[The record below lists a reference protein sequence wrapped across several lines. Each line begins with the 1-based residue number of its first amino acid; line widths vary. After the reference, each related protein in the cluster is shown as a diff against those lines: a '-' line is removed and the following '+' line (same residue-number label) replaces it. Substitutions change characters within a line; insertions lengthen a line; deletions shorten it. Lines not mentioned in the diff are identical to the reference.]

1 MKNAAARSSLDA
13 TTPGERLSRW
23 RRLATAFAL
32 AALSLGVVLDT
43 HAQAGQQGGGDPG
56 VPLHAARTV
65 ASWPNYRGP
74 NHDGVYAAPIRTDWS
89 VSPPRLLW
97 RKAIEPA
104 LSSISIAKG
113 RAFTQARRRVGG
125 EDREFV
131 VALDAITGREL
142 WAVNVDLADYPDGGV
157 GSDDG
162 PRSTPV
168 IDGDNVYIFTTYLR
182 LYSLDAATG
191 RQNWM
196 RDFPAE
202 LGSNVVAWQNAASP
216 VIVGDLILVNGNGSP
231 NRLMGIRKSDGT
243 TAWRRH
249 DARMTQ
255 ATPVAANLAGV
266 PHVIFFTQP
275 GLVAVRPD
283 NGDLLWQFAFPFST
297 STAASPV
304 VADDI
309 VYCSAAYTSGSGA
322 VRVSAANTGATSR
335 ELWKRRNANMNH
347 WATPVHKDGHIFGVF
362 GQSALSVR
370 CVNASTGTETWRA
383 NTIGSGEIGYG
394 SILLVHDQLL
404 LFTESGE
411 LVLADPDPT
420 AYREREKF
428 QAISGKCWNSPAV
441 ADGVI
446 YARSTTQIAAF
457 DVRPPAPPAPLA
469 LGSNLIVSEGRARL
483 QVRAADGTP
492 LTQTRA
498 NNITLLR
505 TLDPSLPIT
514 AWETVNATRSLIGG
528 VLQIE
533 DPNAGTTPRRFYR
546 ARE

>member
-1 MKNAAARSSLDA
+1 MNTAAPALSSIEA
-13 TTPGERLSRW
+13 TTPGGWVSR
-23 RRLATAFAL
+23 RRVFATAFAL
-32 AALSLGVVLDT
+32 TALAWSVGPNT
-43 HAQAGQQGGGDPG
+43 HAQSGGELR
-56 VPLHAARTV
+56 VRLESSAAIT
-65 ASWPNYRGP
+65 SWPNYRGP

-89 VSPPRLLW
+89 VTPPRLLW
-97 RKAIEPA
+97 RQSIEPG
-104 LSSISIAKG
+104 LSSISIANG
-113 RAFTQARRRVGG
+113 RAFTQARRRVGS

-131 VALDAITGREL
+131 VALDAATGHEL

-168 IDGDNVYIFTTYLR
+168 IDGDNVYVFTTYLR

-202 LGSNVVAWQNAASP
+202 LGSSVVAWQNAASP
-216 VIVGDLILVNGNGSP
+216 VIVGDLILVNGNGGP
-231 NRLMGIRKSDGT
+231 NRLMGIRRSDGT
-243 TAWRRH
+243 TAWRKH

-255 ATPVAANLAGV
+255 ATPIATTLAGV

-322 VRVSAANTGATSR
+322 VRVSASNTGATSR

-362 GQSALSVR
+362 GQSSLSVR

-394 SILLVHDQLL
+394 SVLLVHDQLL

-457 DVRPPAPPAPLA
+457 DVRPPAPPSPLA

-505 TLDPSLPIT
+505 TLDPSLPIST
-514 AWETVNATRSLIGG
+514 WETVNATRSLING